1 MTRRPMPGATVTKAG
16 DGIVVVGT
24 SFRQA
29 GVFVTSEAQG
39 SSYVITAG
47 PSLTVAGTGTA
58 ADGARFVRVG
68 PAPYNTDADGRGF
81 FSVFDAGGIRW
92 AAIASVTDN
101 DGTPKSIVM
110 IGPAGALQHN
120 DGDGDGDTPTAPN
133 VFGGPAELT
142 LAPDGAVVATVKDPA
157 SKVVVTAYV
166 TDPIAFT
173 VAALPKQ
180 A

>member
-1 MTRRPMPGATVTKAG
+1 MVATP
-16 DGIVVVGT
+16 
-24 SFRQA
+24 FRQA
-29 GVFVTSEAQG
+29 GVFVASDAQG

-81 FSVFDAGGIRW
+81 FGLFDAGGIEW
-92 AAIASVTDN
+92 AAIASVTDD
-101 DGTPKSIVM
+101 DGTPKPIVM
-110 IGPAGALQHN
+110 IGPASALGSKG
-120 DGDGDGDTPTAPN
+120 GDGDAPAGPN

-142 LAPDGAVVATVKDPA
+142 LAPDGAVVATLKDPA
-157 SKVVVTAYV
+157 SKLVVTAYV

-180 A
+180 T